1 MSLPLFVLR
10 PATAVDEPI
19 IRALIREGRI
29 NPFGLHWPKFIVAVD
44 AQNDTVIGCGQLK
57 RINDEVYELASL
69 AVTAV
74 WRRRGVAQAIIHA
87 LQEKHQA
94 QHPHLPLWLMCESRL
109 VPFYTQYDFVELHD
123 YTQMPRHFARYKR
136 LVSGMMWLFRQRGYL
151 AVMRWS
157 N

>member
-29 NPFGLHWPKFIVAVD
+29 NPMGLHWPKFIVAVER
-44 AQNDTVIGCGQLK
+44 DTGVVIGCGQIK
-57 RINDEVYELASL
+57 PINTEVYELASL

-87 LQEKHQA
+87 LQEKHQE
-94 QHPHLPLWLMCESRL
+94 QHPHLPLWLVCESRL
-109 VPFYTQYDFVELHD
+109 VPFYTQYEFVELHD
-123 YTQMPRHFARYKR
+123 YTQMPRHFARHKR
-136 LVSGMMWLFRQRGYL
+136 FGSGMLWLFRQPTYL
-151 AVMRWS
+151 AVMRWTG
-157 N
+157 